1 MRELHDSGSMGM
13 WAPYFEPASVALSF
27 SDGVNELYV
36 DSDSEI
42 TGSPKNQKLA
52 LKTYERSYPECT
64 TEYTWGVLA
73 SMDLS
78 SNTSRIMSN
87 LGNQ

>member
-1 MRELHDSGSMGM
+1 M
-13 WAPYFEPASVALSF
+13 
-27 SDGVNELYV
+27 NELYV